1 MRGKI
6 NMIFNKIIK
15 VIKNPKKIIIYLA
28 SKGIIKYDDEKY
40 LKFVYKE
47 KTGYELN
54 LDNPETFNEKLQWIK
69 LYDRNPQYTNLVD
82 KYEVRKIIEEK
93 IGKEYLIPCLGVYN
107 SVDKIELDKLPNQ
120 FVLKTTHD
128 SGTVI
133 ICKDKATFDFKNA
146 KKVLKKRLKRK
157 YFYLWREWPYKNVK
171 PRIIVEKYMEDK
183 DTSELRDYK
192 FYCFDGIPKL
202 MFIVKDRGKEPKIN
216 FYNMDFKKV
225 ELQQCYPNFD
235 EKISKPKQ
243 FNEMKELCKI
253 LSKDIPHV
261 RVDFYIINGKVYF
274 GELTFFDSAGLDNF
288 TPSKWNKILGDW
300 INLKK

>member
-1 MRGKI
+1 MF
-6 NMIFNKIIK
+6 FNKVIK
-15 VIKNPKKIIIYLA
+15 LIKNPKKIIIYLA

-47 KTGYELN
+47 KTGCD
-54 LDNPETFNEKLQWIK
+54 LDLKNPKTFNEKLQWLK
-69 LYDRNPQYTNLVD
+69 LYDRNPQYTKMVD

-93 IGKEYLIPCLGVYN
+93 IGKEYSIPCLGVYD
-107 SVDKIELDKLPNQ
+107 SVNKIKFDKLPNQ

-133 ICKDKATFDFKNA
+133 ICKDKNTFDFKKA
-146 KKVLKKRLKRK
+146 KKILKKRLKRK

-261 RVDFYIINGKVYF
+261 RVDFYIINNRVYF

-300 INLKK
+300 IDLKKVN